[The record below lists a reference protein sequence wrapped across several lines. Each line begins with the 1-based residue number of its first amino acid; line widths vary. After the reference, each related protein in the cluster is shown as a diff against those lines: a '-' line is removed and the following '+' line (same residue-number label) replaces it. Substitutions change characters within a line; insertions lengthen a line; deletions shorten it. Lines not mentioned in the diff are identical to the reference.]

1 MKNTALSLLFLLF
14 YCITFFEVKAQAPE
28 KMSYQAVVRDASGAL
43 IKSAPVGFKFSILQY
58 TTSGSSVYEEIQT
71 ITTNINGVATAI
83 IGNGTIALGSISGI
97 NWTEGP
103 YFIKVETDPSGGT
116 AYSISSTNQLLSVPY
131 ALYAKTS
138 GRDSVIYAKHT
149 GRDSVVYATTSGRD
163 SVVYAKYSGRDS
175 VVYARFSGSTLVD
188 TITWKLKGN
197 SGTNPDSNYIG
208 TTDNKDIIFRRNK
221 IFAGTLSDS
230 NTAFGLNALND
241 TTTGLYNT
249 AIGINALKT
258 NSSGTLNTA
267 IGNKALNNNKTGGYN
282 TAIGT
287 NAMDSNVNGSWN
299 TAIGFNALS
308 RNKNGTDNVAIG
320 QYALGGNS
328 SGNDNVG
335 IGQSALG
342 ANSTGSY
349 NIALGYFANRN
360 NSSGFRNV
368 SLGYQALTNNTS
380 GNSNV
385 AIGSNSLS
393 GNSTGYLNVAVGA
406 GPLSYNTSGSSNCA
420 IGYEALFYNKSG
432 DNNCAFGSGALW
444 AGDTSKY
451 NAGFG
456 HMSLHNTSK
465 GNFNTGLG
473 ANSDFASTSFVNN
486 TICIGYNSGGV
497 SNVSNRAEIGN
508 TSMTWIGGQ
517 VSWSTYSDKRIKK
530 DVVENVPGL
539 SFITKLRPV
548 TYHIDA
554 HNQYQMLAQKGKIDT
569 SQWAEKYDIEKI
581 TQTGFIAQEVAAA
594 AKASSYD
601 FSGVEIPKN
610 DGDLYSVRYSDFVMP
625 LVKAMQEQQTEIE
638 AQKELI
644 KKLEQRLSALENKK

>member
-1 MKNTALSLLFLLF
+1 MVKIYLNLFILLLSVANFSE
-14 YCITFFEVKAQAPE
+14 TMAQAPE
-28 KMSYQAVVRDASGAL
+28 KISYQAVVRDAGGVL
-43 IKSAPVGFKFSILQY
+43 IKSSAVGFKFSIIQY
-58 TTSGSSVYEEIQT
+58 SLTGSAVYEESQT

-83 IGNGTIALGSISGI
+83 IGNGTIALGNINSI
-97 NWTEGP
+97 NWADGP

-116 AYSISSTNQLLSVPY
+116 SYSISSTNQLLSVPY

-138 GRDSVIYAKHT
+138 GRDSVIYAKHS

-163 SVVYAKYSGRDS
+163 SVVYADYCGRDSVVYAKYSGRDS
-175 VVYARFSGSTLVD
+175 VVYAMFSGSTLAD
-188 TITWKLKGN
+188 TISWKTKGN
-197 SGTNPDSNYIG
+197 SGTNPDSNFIG
-208 TTDNKDIIFRRNK
+208 TTDNKDIVFKRNK

-230 NTAFGLNALND
+230 NTAFGMNALND

-258 NSSGTLNTA
+258 NSSGSLNTA

-320 QYALGGNS
+320 QYALGGNLT
-328 SGNDNVG
+328 GNDNVG

-342 ANSTGSY
+342 STSTGSY
-349 NIALGYFANRN
+349 NIALGYFAHRN
-360 NSSGFRNV
+360 NSSGNF
-368 SLGYQALTNNTS
+368 
-380 GNSNV
+380 NV
-385 AIGSNSLS
+385 AIGSEALKNNLTGS
-393 GNSTGYLNVAVGA
+393 GNVVLGMSAGILIRTGSNNIGIGSSTLYNNDSGSYNVALGANAGWVGTA
-406 GPLSYNTSGSSNCA
+406 Y
-420 IGYEALFYNKSG
+420 
-432 DNNCAFGSGALW
+432 
-444 AGDTSKY
+444 SKY
-451 NAGFG
+451 N
-456 HMSLHNTSK
+456 
-465 GNFNTGLG
+465 
-473 ANSDFASTSFVNN
+473 N
-486 TICIGYNSGGV
+486 TISLGYNSGDV
-497 SNVSNRAEIGN
+497 ASTSNRAEIGN

-554 HNQYQMLAQKGKIDT
+554 HSQYQMLVQKGKIDT
-569 SQWAEKYDIEKI
+569 AQWAEKYDIEKI

-594 AKASSYD
+594 AKASGYD

-610 DGDLYSVRYSDFVMP
+610 DVDLYSVRYSDFVMP
-625 LVKAMQEQQTEIE
+625 LVKAVQEQQAEIE

-644 KKLEQRLSALENKK
+644 EKLEARLTKLENKK